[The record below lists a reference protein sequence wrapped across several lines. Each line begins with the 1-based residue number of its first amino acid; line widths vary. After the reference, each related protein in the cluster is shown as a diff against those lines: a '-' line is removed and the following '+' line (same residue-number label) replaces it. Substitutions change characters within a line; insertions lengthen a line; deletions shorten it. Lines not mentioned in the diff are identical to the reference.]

1 MSGLW
6 AISALIAALACA
18 ILVIL
23 IAPNSGWRTKLTII
37 VVTFVGLAVSYNF
50 IHQLLGFPVALVEP
64 PSGRL
69 LSSLVREP
77 EPKTGAPGSIVLWV
91 VPDTPDGLRGDGLPR
106 AISLPYERALHEE
119 LFAKQRQ
126 AGERSGLRVRT
137 APTQQGTSRIAIELD
152 RRAGLPMKATQ

>member
-77 EPKTGAPGSIVLWV
+77 
-91 VPDTPDGLRGDGLPR
+91 
-106 AISLPYERALHEE
+106 
-119 LFAKQRQ
+119 
-126 AGERSGLRVRT
+126 
-137 APTQQGTSRIAIELD
+137 
-152 RRAGLPMKATQ
+152 